1 MDLLSASE
9 ARKMMPD
16 ARARKV
22 EKAIRFAIKN
32 GETTCFVRFRCTEGE
47 LRMWE
52 DLGYGVRTCS
62 SGSTFFSWGK
72 VAV

>member
-1 MDLLSASE
+1 MLLLSASE
-9 ARKMMPD
+9 ARKKMPD
-16 ARARKV
+16 ARANKV
-22 EKAIRFAIKN
+22 DKAIRFAIRE

-72 VAV
+72 EVV

>member
-9 ARKMMPD
+9 AREMMPNS
-16 ARARKV
+16 RARKV
-22 EKAIRFAIKN
+22 DKAIRSAIRD

-52 DLGYGVRTCS
+52 DLGYGVHTGS